1 MKNKNCYLH
10 QQVTVSST
18 KKNFKLNIKRKMEEV
33 KMYYEI
39 GDIIRK
45 NIHVNGFDF
54 KLFIL
59 KGHMG
64 ISIQVKDMNNV
75 PIKHAYVVDENDL
88 DMASDLFNQ
97 AIDEWIEETQTNRTD

>member
-1 MKNKNCYLH
+1 
-10 QQVTVSST
+10 
-18 KKNFKLNIKRKMEEV
+18 
-33 KMYYEI
+33 MYYEI
-39 GDIIRK
+39 GEIIRK

-88 DMASDLFNQ
+88 YTALDILNQ
-97 AIDEWIEETQTNRTD
+97 SIYEWIEENTDERDRLINLVMRW